1 MFAMILS
8 SAAAN
13 AADVEVH
20 IHGVASTKGFIMVAL
35 CDEAEFLK
43 TCAREART
51 PATRGDAGVAFLD
64 VPAGR
69 WAVMA
74 YHDENGNGRLDKN
87 VLGVPTEGTAFSR
100 DAKGHFGPPSF
111 NDAAF
116 SAGAGKTVLDVKLS
130 Y

>member
-1 MFAMILS
+1 
-8 SAAAN
+8 
-13 AADVEVH
+13 
-20 IHGVASTKGFIMVAL
+20 
-35 CDEAEFLK
+35 
-43 TCAREART
+43 
-51 PATRGDAGVAFLD
+51 
-64 VPAGR
+64 
-69 WAVMA
+69 MA